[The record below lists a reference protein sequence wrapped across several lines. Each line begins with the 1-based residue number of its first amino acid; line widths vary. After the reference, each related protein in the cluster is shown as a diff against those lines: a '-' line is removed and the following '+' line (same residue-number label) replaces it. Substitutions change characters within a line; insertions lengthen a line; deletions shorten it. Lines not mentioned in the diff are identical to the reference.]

1 MLDKQRAM
9 MELVNIVF
17 KKLSLRYGRD
27 FLVRWEGLDLADVKS
42 DWAHELDGF
51 ESAPHAIHY
60 ALQNLPDSKPPN
72 VAEFRA
78 IARSAPSPVAL
89 RIEAPRANPEI
100 VRAELLKAKA
110 ALTRGFN

>member
-1 MLDKQRAM
+1 MLDKQEALM
-9 MELVNIVF
+9 VLVDIVF

-27 FLVRWEGLDLADVKS
+27 FLSRWEGLDLVDVKS

-78 IARSAPSPVAL
+78 IARRVPAPVTL
-89 RIEAPRANPEI
+89 RIDAPRANPAI
-100 VRAELLKAKA
+100 VRAELAKA
-110 ALTRGFN
+110 RAAITRGFH